1 MNVGEINSTE
11 TLHQVLD
18 TMIDAFTGE
27 PYEIGMCN
35 SYRKY
40 NDDLYWWGEYKGL
53 RVTFYPEWFAKKQIA
68 IH

>member
-18 TMIDAFTGE
+18 TMIEKHTGE
-27 PYEIGMCN
+27 PSEIGLCN

-40 NDDLYWWGEYKGL
+40 DDLYWWGEYKGL
-53 RVTFYPEWFAKKQIA
+53 RITFYAEWFAGGKIA
-68 IH
+68 II